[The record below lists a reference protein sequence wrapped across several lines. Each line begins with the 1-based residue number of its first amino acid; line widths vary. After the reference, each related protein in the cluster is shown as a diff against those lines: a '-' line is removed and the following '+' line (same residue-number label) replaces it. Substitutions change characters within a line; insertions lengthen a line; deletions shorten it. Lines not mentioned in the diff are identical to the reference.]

1 MEKKKAP
8 GLPGLFIS
16 TKNAN
21 KCEVI
26 KDFHNLKQ
34 KLISEKAQNV
44 SNRV

>member
-1 MEKKKAP
+1 M
-8 GLPGLFIS
+8 S

-26 KDFHNLKQ
+26 KDVQNLKQ